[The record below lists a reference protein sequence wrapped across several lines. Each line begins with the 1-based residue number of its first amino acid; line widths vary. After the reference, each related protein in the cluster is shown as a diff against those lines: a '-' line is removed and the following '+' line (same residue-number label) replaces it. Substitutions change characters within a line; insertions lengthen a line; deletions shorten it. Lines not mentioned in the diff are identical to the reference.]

1 VRVRR
6 NVIAA
11 VGVLSLGAGTAVA
24 AAAQP
29 DNSQVVD
36 GSAQAKLLERP
47 GERLIESI
55 ETHRE
60 LDRLRDAHER
70 LVTQALAVGAEVEP
84 GATADLTVGELEDE
98 IEALRNEL
106 EQAADAD
113 SIAGVPRATLEAI
126 ASCESGGDP
135 TAVSSD
141 GTYRGKYQFD
151 RGTWASIGGSG
162 DPAAAPEIEQDYRAA
177 LLYQRAGSSPWPI
190 CG

>member
-1 VRVRR
+1 MRVRR

-29 DNSQVVD
+29 VAGQVVD

-70 LVTQALAVGAEVEP
+70 LVTQARAVGADVEP
-84 GATADLTVGELEDE
+84 GVTAELTVGELEDE
-98 IEALRNEL
+98 IEALRDEL
-106 EQAADAD
+106 EQAADAS
-113 SIAGVPRATLEAI
+113 SIAGVPRATLESI

>member
-1 VRVRR
+1 VRVPR

-24 AAAQP
+24 AAAEP
-29 DNSQVVD
+29 VADKLAD

-55 ETHRE
+55 ETDRE
-60 LDRLRDAHER
+60 LDRLRSAHER
-70 LVTQALAVGAEVEP
+70 LATQAQAVGVDVESGSPAE
-84 GATADLTVGELEDE
+84 LTVGELEDE
-98 IEALRNEL
+98 IEALRDEI
-106 EQAADAD
+106 ERAADANT
-113 SIAGVPRATLEAI
+113 IAGVPRATLESI

-151 RGTWASIGGSG
+151 SGTWASVGGSG
-162 DPAAAPEIEQDYRAA
+162 DPAAAPELEQDYRAA

>member
-1 VRVRR
+1 MRVPR

-24 AAAQP
+24 AAAEP
-29 DNSQVVD
+29 VADQVAD
-36 GSAQAKLLERP
+36 GTAQAKLLERP

-55 ETHRE
+55 ETDRE
-60 LDRLRDAHER
+60 LDRLRAAHER
-70 LVTQALAVGAEVEP
+70 LAAQAQAVGVEVEP
-84 GATADLTVGELEDE
+84 GSTAELTVGELEEEIETLRDE
-98 IEALRNEL
+98 IE
-106 EQAADAD
+106 QASDANT
-113 SIAGVPRATLEAI
+113 IAGVPRATLESI

-151 RGTWASIGGSG
+151 RGTWASVGGSG
-162 DPAAAPEIEQDYRAA
+162 DPAAAPELEQDYRAA
-177 LLYQRAGSSPWPI
+177 LLYGRAGSSSWPI

>member
-1 VRVRR
+1 VRVPR

-11 VGVLSLGAGTAVA
+11 VGVLSLGAGAAVA
-24 AAAQP
+24 AAAEP
-29 DNSQVVD
+29 VADQVAD

-55 ETHRE
+55 ETNRE
-60 LDRLRDAHER
+60 LDRLRSAHER
-70 LVTQALAVGAEVEP
+70 LATQAQAVGVDVESGSPAE
-84 GATADLTVGELEDE
+84 LTVGELENE
-98 IEALRNEL
+98 IEALRDEIRRV
-106 EQAADAD
+106 ADANT
-113 SIAGVPRATLEAI
+113 IAGVPRATLESI

-135 TAVSSD
+135 TAVSAD

-151 RGTWASIGGSG
+151 RGTWASVGGSG
-162 DPAAAPEIEQDYRAA
+162 DPAAAPELEQDYRAA

>member
-1 VRVRR
+1 MRVRR

-29 DNSQVVD
+29 VAGQVVD
-36 GSAQAKLLERP
+36 GPAQAKLLERP

-70 LVTQALAVGAEVEP
+70 LVTRARAVGADVEP
-84 GATADLTVGELEDE
+84 RVTAELTVGELEDE
-98 IEALRNEL
+98 IEALRDEL
-106 EQAADAD
+106 EEAADAS
-113 SIAGVPRATLEAI
+113 SIAGVPRATLESI
-126 ASCESGGDP
+126 DSCESGGDP

-177 LLYQRAGSSPWPI
+177 LLYQRAGSSPWPS